1 MKGVAENTL
10 DHTAEIE
17 VAGLPFRAGDRI
29 ADKYEV
35 IRLLGSGGMA
45 IVVAAKHLELDETV
59 ALKFLRSE
67 CLANPDLVARFA
79 DEARASVKVRS
90 EHVARVFD
98 VGTMPDGAPFIVME
112 YLEGQDLGALLREQG
127 KLPLERACDYVI
139 QACEALAAAHA
150 IGIVHRDVK
159 PENLFLVGSGHE
171 LDIIK
176 LLDFG
181 ISKLS
186 LRGSGFGHT
195 GERVKTTMWMGTP
208 IYMSPEQIRAT
219 GDLDGRSDI
228 WSLGCV
234 LFELLTGHPPFKAPS
249 VTLLTATILERPAPR
264 LRDGRPELPAE
275 LEVVVA
281 RCLEK
286 DPNARFQNVRALAAA
301 LLPFAPS
308 RLRFS
313 DQNSRLSSWRAAR
326 TTTRMHGERTATHTA
341 PAMVA
346 RRRRS
351 SMPTLAGLCVLLA
364 GSAFAVQHPRFAAMV
379 AVATSAATI
388 ALENTTSVTVTAPA
402 PKLVTVTAPAPEPVA
417 IPELAK
423 AETEAVRTQ
432 AQSGDAVPTIA
443 LTPAESAPAEPK
455 VEAQDTTHP
464 DGAVP
469 ITPNPS
475 GAVTR
480 PRRTR
485 PSPKS
490 RSQVGSPDEVDV
502 GF

>member
-17 VAGLPFRAGDRI
+17 VEGLPFRAGHRI

-45 IVVAAKHLELDETV
+45 IVVAAKHLELDEIV

-79 DEARASVKVRS
+79 YEARAAVKIRS

-127 KLPLERACDYVI
+127 RLPLERACDYVI

-150 IGIVHRDVK
+150 IGTVHCDVK
-159 PENLFLVGSGHE
+159 PANLFLVGSGHE

-181 ISKLS
+181 ISKLAVG
-186 LRGSGFGHT
+186 GSGFDHT
-195 GERVKTTMWMGTP
+195 GQRVKSTMSMGSP

-219 GDLDGRSDI
+219 CDVDARADI

-234 LFELLTGHPPFKAPS
+234 LFELLTGHAPFESPS
-249 VTLLTATILERPAPR
+249 VTMLTAMILEQPAPR
-264 LRDGRPELPAE
+264 LRDGRPDLPAE
-275 LEVVVA
+275 LEVVVG

-286 DPNARFQNVRALAAA
+286 NPDARFQDVRELAAA

-313 DQNSRLSSWRAAR
+313 DQNSPLSSWPASR
-326 TTTRMHGERTATHTA
+326 TKKRMHGDRTATYTA
-341 PAMVA
+341 PAMVGP
-346 RRRRS
+346 RRRS
-351 SMPTLAGLCVLLA
+351 RMPMLAGLCVLLA
-364 GSAFAVQHPRFAAMV
+364 ASAFAVRQPRFAAMF
-379 AVATSAATI
+379 AVATSAAT
-388 ALENTTSVTVTAPA
+388 AAFENASSATVS
-402 PKLVTVTAPAPEPVA
+402 APAPEPVTVPA
-417 IPELAK
+417 PVALPELV
-423 AETEAVRTQ
+423 ET
-432 AQSGDAVPTIA
+432 
-443 LTPAESAPAEPK
+443 
-455 VEAQDTTHP
+455 
-464 DGAVP
+464 
-469 ITPNPS
+469 
-475 GAVTR
+475 
-480 PRRTR
+480 
-485 PSPKS
+485 
-490 RSQVGSPDEVDV
+490 
-502 GF
+502 